1 MPTGWY
7 VGEIGDIGQNVRD
20 SISADNIRSN
30 DNYIALEHMPRKSI
44 SISEWT
50 TGDVVTSNKSRF
62 SKGDILFGK
71 LRPYFHKVG
80 LATIEGVC
88 STDILV
94 CRASSDNLN
103 ELLLMILSS
112 DEVVEHAT
120 AVSTGTRMPRASWKD
135 LSTYAMAIPSDA
147 VSERFGK
154 YVRPMLEKIEA
165 NIPESQY
172 LSNLRD
178 TLLPK
183 LISGELRI
191 KDAEKFLKE
200 APL

>member
-1 MPTGWY
+1 
-7 VGEIGDIGQNVRD
+7 
-20 SISADNIRSN
+20 
-30 DNYIALEHMPRKSI
+30 MPRKSI
-44 SISEWT
+44 SISEWA

-62 SKGDILFGK
+62 TKGDVLFGK

-94 CRASSDNLN
+94 CRASSDYLN
-103 ELLLMILSS
+103 ELLLMMLSS
-112 DEVVEHAT
+112 VEVVEHAT

-135 LSTYAMAIPSDA
+135 ISTYAMAIPPDA
-147 VSERFGK
+147 VSDRFGK
-154 YVRPMLEKIEA
+154 LVRPMLQKLEA

-172 LSNLRD
+172 LSKLRD

-191 KDAEKFLKE
+191 KDAETFLKE